1 MIKPMLRGF
10 GVILALTVCG
20 SAAAEVTLSS
30 SNNPTIELDER
41 LSVLLGAES
50 KTLNSFRDGK
60 LSRLIEAPAGKGQPG
75 AETLFQRETLE
86 KLPAAR
92 GGQEWSCL
100 TEALYFEAR
109 GETVKGM
116 FGVAE
121 VILNR
126 VDDPRYPSSVCG
138 VINQG
143 TGERYRCQFTYTCD
157 GQPEVMN
164 EKRARD
170 IVGKIARIMLDG
182 APRTLTDGATH
193 YHTKSVKPR
202 WARVFPRTTTIGYHH
217 FYRQPDRLAKR

>member
-1 MIKPMLRGF
+1 MIRPVLRGLS
-10 GVILALTVCG
+10 VIAALTVCW
-20 SAAAEVTLSS
+20 SAAAEVTLSA
-30 SNNPTIELDER
+30 SNNPTVALDER
-41 LSVLLGAES
+41 LSALVGAER
-50 KTLNSFRDGK
+50 KTLTSLRGNSM
-60 LSRLIEAPAGKGQPG
+60 SRLIETPKADRSEKGAYSQ
-75 AETLFQRETLE
+75 ERLMSM
-86 KLPAAR
+86 PAAK

-109 GETVKGM
+109 GETLQGI

-138 VINQG
+138 VIRQG

-164 EKRARD
+164 ENRARD
-170 IVGKIARIMLDG
+170 LVGKVARIMLDG
-182 APRTLTDGATH
+182 APRQLTGGATH

-202 WARVFPRTTTIGYHH
+202 WAGVFPRTATIGYHH
-217 FYRQPDRLAKR
+217 FYKQPDRYATR

>member
-1 MIKPMLRGF
+1 MIKPVLRGLS
-10 GVILALTVCG
+10 VIAAIAVGC

-30 SNNPTIELDER
+30 SNNPTVALDER
-41 LSVLLGAES
+41 LSALVGAENR
-50 KTLNSFRDGK
+50 TLTSVRGK
-60 LSRLIEAPAGKGQPG
+60 NLSRLVEAPSAKGKEAAGLYSLDRL
-75 AETLFQRETLE
+75 AS
-86 KLPAAR
+86 LPKAN
-92 GGQEWSCL
+92 GGKEWSCL

-109 GETVKGM
+109 GETLKGI

-157 GQPEVMN
+157 GRPEVMS
-164 EKRARD
+164 EARAREL
-170 IVGKIARIMLDG
+170 VGKVARVMLDG
-182 APRTLTDGATH
+182 APRVLTDGATH

-202 WARVFPRTTTIGYHH
+202 WARVFPRTATIGYHH
-217 FYRQPDRLAKR
+217 FYRQPDRIAKR

>member
-1 MIKPMLRGF
+1 MIKPVLRGLS
-10 GVILALTVCG
+10 VIAAIAVGC

-30 SNNPTIELDER
+30 SNNPTVALDER
-41 LSVLLGAES
+41 LSALVGAENR
-50 KTLNSFRDGK
+50 TLTSVRGK
-60 LSRLIEAPAGKGQPG
+60 NLSRLVEAPSAKGKDAAGLYSLDRL
-75 AETLFQRETLE
+75 AS
-86 KLPAAR
+86 LPKAN
-92 GGQEWSCL
+92 GGKEWSCL

-109 GETVKGM
+109 GETLKGI

-157 GQPEVMN
+157 GRPEVMS
-164 EKRARD
+164 EARAREL
-170 IVGKIARIMLDG
+170 VGKVARVMLDG
-182 APRTLTDGATH
+182 APRVLTDGATH

-202 WARVFPRTTTIGYHH
+202 WARVFPRTATIGYHH
-217 FYRQPDRLAKR
+217 FYRQPDRIAKR

>member
-1 MIKPMLRGF
+1 LRGLS
-10 GVILALTVCG
+10 VIAAIAVGC

-30 SNNPTIELDER
+30 SNNPTVALDER
-41 LSVLLGAES
+41 LSALVGAENR
-50 KTLNSFRDGK
+50 TLTSVRGK
-60 LSRLIEAPAGKGQPG
+60 NLSRLVEAPSAKGKDAAGLYSLDRL
-75 AETLFQRETLE
+75 AS
-86 KLPAAR
+86 LPKAN
-92 GGQEWSCL
+92 GGKEWSCL

-109 GETVKGM
+109 GETLKGI

-157 GQPEVMN
+157 GRPEVMS
-164 EKRARD
+164 EARAREL
-170 IVGKIARIMLDG
+170 VGKVARVMLDG
-182 APRTLTDGATH
+182 APRVLTDGATH

-202 WARVFPRTTTIGYHH
+202 WARVFPRTATIGYHH
-217 FYRQPDRLAKR
+217 FYRQPDRIAKR

>member
-1 MIKPMLRGF
+1 MFRPVLRGLA
-10 GVILALTVCG
+10 VLAALTVCW

-30 SNNPTIELDER
+30 SNNPTVALDER
-41 LSVLLGAES
+41 LSALVGAES
-50 KTLNSFRDGK
+50 RTLTSLRGK
-60 LSRLIEAPAGKGQPG
+60 SMSRLIEAPEAKGAKG
-75 AETLFQRETLE
+75 RDFYSLDRLSRM
-86 KLPAAR
+86 PAAK
-92 GGQEWSCL
+92 GGDEWSCL

-109 GETVKGM
+109 GETLKGI

-157 GQPEVMN
+157 GRPEVMS

-170 IVGKIARIMLDG
+170 LVGKVARIMLDG

-202 WARVFPRTTTIGYHH
+202 WSRAFPRTTTIGYHH
-217 FYRQPDRLAKR
+217 FYKQPNRYAKR

>member
-1 MIKPMLRGF
+1 MFRPVFRGMIVLA
-10 GVILALTVCG
+10 ALTVCW

-30 SNNPTIELDER
+30 SNNPTVALDER
-41 LSVLLGAES
+41 LSALVGAES
-50 KTLNSFRDGK
+50 RTLTSLRGK
-60 LSRLIEAPAGKGQPG
+60 SMSRLIEAPETKGAAGKDIYSLDRLSRMPS
-75 AETLFQRETLE
+75 A
-86 KLPAAR
+86 K
-92 GGQEWSCL
+92 GGDEWSCL

-109 GETVKGM
+109 GETVRGI

-138 VINQG
+138 VVNQG

-157 GQPEVMN
+157 GRPEVMN

-170 IVGKIARIMLDG
+170 LVGKVARIMLDG
-182 APRTLTDGATH
+182 APRKLTGGATH

-202 WARVFPRTTTIGYHH
+202 WARAFPRTTTIGYHH
-217 FYRQPDRLAKR
+217 FYRQPDRYATR

>member
-1 MIKPMLRGF
+1 MFRPVLRGLI
-10 GVILALTVCG
+10 VIAALTVCW

-30 SNNPTIELDER
+30 SNNPTVALDER
-41 LSVLLGAES
+41 LSALVGAES
-50 KTLNSFRDGK
+50 KTLTSLRGRSM
-60 LSRLIEAPAGKGQPG
+60 SRLIEAPKAKGSDGKDLYSLDRL
-75 AETLFQRETLE
+75 ASM
-86 KLPAAR
+86 PAAK
-92 GGQEWSCL
+92 GGEQWSCL

-109 GETVKGM
+109 GESVKGI

-138 VINQG
+138 VVNQG

-157 GQPEVMN
+157 GRPEVMN

-170 IVGKIARIMLDG
+170 LVGKVARIMLDG
-182 APRTLTDGATH
+182 APRLLTGGATH

-202 WARVFPRTTTIGYHH
+202 WSKVFPRTTTIGYHH
-217 FYRQPDRLAKR
+217 FYRQPDRYATR

>member
-1 MIKPMLRGF
+1 MIKPVLRGL
-10 GVILALTVCG
+10 GVMAVLAVGCP
-20 SAAAEVTLSS
+20 AFAEVTLSS
-30 SNNPTIELDER
+30 SNNPTVALDER
-41 LSVLLGAES
+41 LSALVGAES
-50 KTLNSFRDGK
+50 RSLTSVRGK
-60 LSRLIEAPAGKGQPG
+60 NLSRLVEAPNAKGKDAGGVYSLDRL
-75 AETLFQRETLE
+75 AS
-86 KLPAAR
+86 LPKAD
-92 GGQEWSCL
+92 GGKEWSCL

-109 GETVKGM
+109 GETLKGI

-157 GQPEVMN
+157 GRPEVMS
-164 EKRARD
+164 EERAREL
-170 IVGKIARIMLDG
+170 VGKVARVMLDG
-182 APRTLTDGATH
+182 APRALTGGATH

-217 FYRQPDRLAKR
+217 FYRQPDRIATR